1 MHTLEEVCELLATRF
16 DEVTLL
22 ELLEINSFDLVD
34 RFKDI
39 IENDPEKF
47 ACLVE
52 DTADGESE
60 VEV

>member
-39 IENDPEKF
+39 IENNPEKF

-52 DTADGESE
+52 DVNEDDTD
-60 VEV
+60 